1 MEILLAYNGLNG
13 INYGYYSYILYIYIY
28 GYYSINDIMAII
40 VTKPGNT
47 LNIFHGDRWRY
58 LMAQWDN
65 YGDNNG
71 KSFA

>member
-13 INYGYYSYILYIYIY
+13 INYMDIIVIYCIYIY

-58 LMAQWDN
+58 NGLMGQLWR
-65 YGDNNG
+65 
-71 KSFA
+71 